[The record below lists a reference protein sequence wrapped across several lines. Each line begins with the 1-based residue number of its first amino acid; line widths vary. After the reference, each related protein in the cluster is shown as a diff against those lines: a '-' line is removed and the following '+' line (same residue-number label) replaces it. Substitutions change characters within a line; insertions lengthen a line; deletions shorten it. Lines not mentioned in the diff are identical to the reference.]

1 MVKVVLSSGSVGQSL
16 AGGQTEF
23 EVEATTFRRLVL
35 ELERRYPG
43 LGRQV
48 EESMAVA
55 IDGEIFQDAYAA
67 ELRPGSEVV
76 LIPKIG
82 GG

>member
-1 MVKVVLSSGSVGQSL
+1 LARIVLTHSACHRYTDGK
-16 AGGQTEF
+16 A
-23 EVEATTFRRLVL
+23 
-35 ELERRYPG
+35 ELESDAASIRALVRDLETRFPG

-55 IDGEIFQDAYAA
+55 IDGVMYQDDLTAPIPEGA
-67 ELRPGSEVV
+67 EVYLLPR
-76 LIPKIG
+76 IG

>member
-1 MVKVVLSSGSVGQSL
+1 M
-16 AGGQTEF
+16 A
-23 EVEATTFRRLVL
+23 
-35 ELERRYPG
+35 ELESGAASIRTLIRDLETRFPG

-55 IDGEIFQDAYAA
+55 IDGVMYQDDLTAPIPEGA
-67 ELRPGSEVV
+67 EVYLLPR
-76 LIPKIG
+76 IG